1 MRSNS
6 QIVFTFLML
15 LFSMNY
21 MSAAVTRSVPASLIQ
36 ISPESS
42 FLDLNAV
49 DHTTTQQEASTPVR
63 ITVTG
68 GTNGSLHPV
77 VKVYACFTT
86 EEAMAF
92 AGKSA
97 KIAVANLRIRND
109 HGEWAE
115 PEPMAE
121 LGGCRGV
128 RIAVLRG
135 TSTRILLQVQLR
147 LPSAQTQGNY
157 QGLLTLEALEQ

>member
-1 MRSNS
+1 
-6 QIVFTFLML
+6 
-15 LFSMNY
+15 